1 MSGQA
6 LSRADLDVGQA
17 KGQLIPIEELID
29 LAERRLAPHPQTV
42 IDLTDKDDK
51 VVLDLEGLVRDFME
65 EEEEDQARNEEE

>member
-1 MSGQA
+1 M
-6 LSRADLDVGQA
+6 LVKH

-42 IDLTDKDDK
+42 IDLTDKDDE